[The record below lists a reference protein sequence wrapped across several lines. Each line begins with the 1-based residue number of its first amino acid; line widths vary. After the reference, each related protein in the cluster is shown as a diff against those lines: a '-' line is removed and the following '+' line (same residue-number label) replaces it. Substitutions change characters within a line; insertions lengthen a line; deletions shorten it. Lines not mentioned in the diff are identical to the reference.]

1 MKERTLI
8 KAVLFDLGKVLLD
21 FDKNI
26 IVERFREKSGLTDH
40 DIAIALDI
48 YRVADLER
56 GITPARGFYQQ
67 VVTALNLNIS
77 YDEFAVLWSDIFT
90 EIPEMIDFAR
100 KIKTKYQIYIAS
112 NTDPIH
118 FPFVFIKYK
127 WMKEFTGFALSY
139 ELKARK
145 PEKEFFERAL
155 AKFNFQATECAYMD
169 DIEENV
175 ASARAVGIN
184 AILHTSPEQT
194 IQELG
199 KLGIRA

>member
-1 MKERTLI
+1 MI
-8 KAVLFDLGKVLLD
+8 KAVFFDLGKVLLD
-21 FDKNI
+21 FDKNV

-40 DIAIALDI
+40 DIAIAVDI

-56 GITPARGFYQQ
+56 GITPAREFFQH
-67 VVTALNLNIS
+67 VVTALNLNIT
-77 YDEFAVLWSDIFT
+77 YDEFIILWSDIFT
-90 EIPEMIDFAR
+90 EIPEMIELSQ
-100 KIKTKYQIYIAS
+100 KLKTKYQTYIAS

-118 FPFVFIKYK
+118 FPYVIMKYE
-127 WMKEFTGFALSY
+127 WMKKFTGFALSY

-155 AKFNFQATECAYMD
+155 SKFRLQPSECAYMD

-175 ASARAVGIN
+175 AAARAVGIN

-194 IQELG
+194 ITEL
-199 KLGIRA
+199 KRLGVTV